1 MLIEDG
7 YAYSLRSLLEKSRVQ
22 GEAGAPLDPPP
33 PHRRVTCRTRLV
45 SWIRGVFRRRP
56 HPARGRSTCA

>member
-7 YAYSLRSLLEKSRVQ
+7 YAYSLRSLLEKSRVE
-22 GEAGAPLDPPP
+22 GEGGAPRDLPP
-33 PHRRVTCRTRLV
+33 PHRRVTCRTRFV
-45 SWIRGVFRRRP
+45 SWIRQVFRRRP